1 MKQNLMCFISST
13 SYRTQLLVE
22 DLLNEN
28 EVSIVKVEENISN
41 KPLNEILK
49 SILKKVDFA
58 IFLIDKTSNSIQYEI
73 GLCDG
78 IGIPIFIIT
87 ENDLGIG
94 DYAKYHFHIQT
105 KINKESILKEALSNY
120 INDIRNGKSYKY
132 VEDYKRNKEEV
143 KSRRNISEI
152 DISQKFIDI
161 LNNNNIKYVQNDKKN
176 GADFIIWSN
185 EIQNYFGSPVIVE
198 IKKAIKSETEI
209 TNAIS
214 QLNKYMDNSD
224 AKASILITATKIMN
238 EKILYKNQKRR
249 IIVIPFYKLLDNRY
263 AEHLIESIVINLKNL
278 ENWIK

>member
-1 MKQNLMCFISST
+1 MCFISST